1 MEASTTPDRYE
12 ASTNETGEY
21 VDKLP
26 NLTNGI
32 ICDCINRKK
41 STVIYTRAQF
51 NTHIKSQS
59 HTNYLIMLNNNKNN
73 YYSECIKLRDE
84 IKILKQQLTHA
95 HITIDVLTL
104 RNKETVKEQP
114 TLDLL
119 GMNDIDF

>member
-1 MEASTTPDRYE
+1 MEASTTPDKYE
-12 ASTNETGEY
+12 ASINENGEY
-21 VDKLP
+21 IDILP

-41 STVIYTRAQF
+41 TTIIYTRTQF
-51 NTHIKSQS
+51 NSHIKSLA
-59 HTNYLIMLNNNKNN
+59 HTNYLQVLNNNKNN
-73 YYSECIKLRDE
+73 YYSECIRLRE
-84 IKILKQQLTHA
+84 ENRILKQQITNA

-104 RNKETVKEQP
+104 RNHELFKEQP